1 MCCALIP
8 LLCQSHGDKCFE
20 IPCLLCMSFRYIILF
35 VTIWC
40 KDNKLIIYL
49 FIRAVSPRNHRNKKS
64 HEAMQKLKGSLHTA
78 LRGEW
83 QLDYDTPSETSH
95 YYFAIK
101 KGLYGGQYPN
111 PLKSFMNNV
120 PRHAFS
126 KLFQLHTG
134 HDVLG
139 KYFQTRG
146 IKQRKHNCKCSQLET
161 VERVLKECPLHP
173 AERNLLRKV
182 FPELDIK
189 ILLDTKKGL
198 DAVARSLDL
207 LPQVLCWQF
216 AWLSSLLR
224 FYWVSISGID
234 LLGVMYCRF
243 PLTHG
248 VIHGGF
254 GVIEYL
260 NL

>member
-1 MCCALIP
+1 
-8 LLCQSHGDKCFE
+8 
-20 IPCLLCMSFRYIILF
+20 
-35 VTIWC
+35 
-40 KDNKLIIYL
+40 
-49 FIRAVSPRNHRNKKS
+49 
-64 HEAMQKLKGSLHTA
+64 MQKLKGSLHTA

-95 YYFAIK
+95 YYFTTK
-101 KGLYGGQYPN
+101 KELYGGQYTN

-161 VERVLKECPLHP
+161 VEHVLKECPLHP
-173 AERNLLRKV
+173 TERNLLRKV
-182 FPELDIK
+182 FPELDLK

-207 LPQVLCWQF
+207 LPQVLC
-216 AWLSSLLR
+216 
-224 FYWVSISGID
+224 
-234 LLGVMYCRF
+234 
-243 PLTHG
+243 
-248 VIHGGF
+248 
-254 GVIEYL
+254 
-260 NL
+260 